1 MKKHRNLLAAAGL
14 ALAGGLT
21 LSDAALA
28 YTALAINGNHG
39 SQYGWATGLRSPN
52 LAAAAALGY
61 CGNGCRV
68 VLQYSSGCGAYAAD
82 QAGGSSIYGWGTA
95 GSRRQAEAI
104 ALGECRGRGGSAC
117 IVRVW
122 ACE

>member
-1 MKKHRNLLAAAGL
+1 MKKHVLPAASL
-14 ALAGGLT
+14 ALIAGLT
-21 LSDAALA
+21 LSDAAMA

-39 SQYGWATGLRSPN
+39 SQYGWATGQRSPN
-52 LAAAAALGY
+52 MAAVTALGY

-68 VLQYSSGCGAYAAD
+68 VLQFASGCGAYAAD

-104 ALGECRGRGGSAC
+104 ALGECRSRGGGDC